1 MEKRQLLILDTQK
14 SIIIR
19 VESRENNSS
28 ELITEL
34 NRYKM
39 HWTLHLNEIWQ
50 RLMSTAIRFKFRG
63 LLMEIINV
71 NTHKW

>member
-39 HWTLHLNEIWQ
+39 HWTLHLNEIW
-50 RLMSTAIRFKFRG
+50 
-63 LLMEIINV
+63 
-71 NTHKW
+71 